1 MAAAVRAMPTAVR
14 GTSSLRAP
22 QGSFAVLARNVRKPK
37 TFSRQSLTV
46 SANIPRRVSA
56 VAAPPK
62 YQVDEE
68 VTHSLTAE
76 RLEVVKSLDNFAET
90 ELIPMLKPVEK
101 SWQPQDFL
109 PSPESPD
116 FLDQIAELQKRAMNI
131 SDDHLVCLV
140 GDMVTEEALP
150 TYMNMLNTLDG
161 TRDETGAS
169 DTAWARWT
177 RAWTAE
183 ENRHGDLLNKYLWLT
198 GRVDM
203 KAVEVTIQNL
213 IGSGMNPKTENN
225 PYLGFIYTSFQER
238 ATKVSHGNTARF
250 ANDEGD
256 PVLGKICGTIAADE
270 GRHEIA
276 YTKIVD
282 QLFLRDEPGAMLAFG
297 DMMKKQ
303 IIMPAHLMNDNQHK
317 ANTGR
322 DLFDDFSSVA
332 ENVGVYTAQDYAD
345 IMEHLIKRWDI
356 EKRALS
362 GEAAEAQDYVCR
374 LPTRVRRL
382 AERSTARKKKNMLAE
397 KAGQAGQAQFSWLFN
412 REVNLL

>member
-1 MAAAVRAMPTAVR
+1 MGCASGVSTSARAVGIARPSAARGLAMSARRNPAPSR
-14 GTSSLRAP
+14 GA
-22 QGSFAVLARNVRKPK
+22 LA
-37 TFSRQSLTV
+37 V
-46 SANIPRRVSA
+46 SAKA
-56 VAAPPK
+56 VKAPARK
-62 YQVDEE
+62 YQVDDE

-76 RLEVVKSLDNFAET
+76 RLEVVKSLEDFAEN
-90 ELIPMLKPVEK
+90 ELLKLLKPVEK

-109 PSPESPD
+109 PDPESPD
-116 FLDQIAELQKRAMNI
+116 FLDQVKEIQDRAKNI

-140 GDMVTEEALP
+140 GDMITEEALP

-183 ENRHGDLLNKYLWLT
+183 ENRHGDLMNKYLWLT

-203 KAVEVTIQNL
+203 RSVEVTIQNL

-225 PYLGFIYTSFQER
+225 PYLGFVYTSFQER
-238 ATKVSHGNTARF
+238 ATKVSHGNTARY
-250 ANDEGD
+250 AIEEGD

-276 YTKIVD
+276 YQRIVD
-282 QLFLRDEPGAMLAFG
+282 QLFERDEEGAMLAFA

-303 IIMPAHLMNDNQHK
+303 IVMPAHLMDDNQHK
-317 ANTGR
+317 DKTGR

-332 ENVGVYTAQDYAD
+332 ERVGVYTAQDYAD
-345 IMEHLIKRWDI
+345 IMEHLIKRWDVENRI
-356 EKRALS
+356 LS
-362 GEAAEAQDYVCR
+362 GEAAEAQDYICK

-382 AERSTARKKKNMLAE
+382 AERTSARKKKMQTSDSAE
-397 KAGQAGQAQFSWLFN
+397 FSWIFD
-412 REVNLL
+412 RQVPLL